1 MHINTNLAADASA
14 INLQH
19 AQLDTPA
26 ASNPSSSSPET
37 DSSAS
42 LDASW
47 QRLLETPASIQDADY
62 AIQDETGADQ
72 AMESLRQS
80 MLGQPGLALAA
91 QGNQLSGNVLSLL
104 QPID

>member
-37 DSSAS
+37 